1 MDRVIARSTATNTSR
16 ESPCLLRHVYSYT
29 VAFSPRVLDDAAER
43 QGTQSGPKSAIHR
56 HVFEPVYRLLRTGI
70 TPRQLAWSLAA
81 GVAVGVN
88 PVVGS
93 TTVVCLAV
101 AFLFRL
107 NVVASQ
113 ITNHLVFPAQ
123 LALVFP
129 FLRAGELLFHT
140 GPLPLERRHFL
151 HAVTHHAWQTTRLLW
166 MWEWHALVVW
176 LAAAAVAVPLL
187 AALLTPVL
195 RRVLG
200 RMHVEPEGVS

>member
-1 MDRVIARSTATNTSR
+1 MI
-16 ESPCLLRHVYSYT
+16 PCLLRYVYSYT
-29 VAFSPRVLDDAAER
+29 VASPPRVPNDAVGR
-43 QGTQSGPKSAIHR
+43 QGTRSGLKGTVER
-56 HVFEPVYRLLRTGI
+56 HLLEPVYTLLRTGI

-93 TTVVCLAV
+93 TTLVCLAV

-140 GPLPLERRHFL
+140 GPLPLERKHFL
-151 HAVTHHAWQTTRLLW
+151 HALTHHAWQTTRLLW

-176 LAAAAVAVPLL
+176 LAAAGIAVPLL

-200 RMHVEPEGVS
+200 RLHLPIVTT